1 MAEVTSQRDFT
12 ATERRVGADQMDE
25 GGEVRPSVGRDQS
38 ILSEMIQLKS
48 PISRRNETDPDTYW
62 MAAYGY
68 KLVVPLQAA
77 KASYVI
83 VLAFGLGVR
92 RWP

>member
-1 MAEVTSQRDFT
+1 MRS
-12 ATERRVGADQMDE
+12 DQMDG
-25 GGEVRPSVGRDQS
+25 GGEVRPSVDRDQS
-38 ILSEMIQLKS
+38 IRSEIFQLKS
-48 PISRRNETDPDTYW
+48 PISRRNETDPDTCW

-68 KLVVPLQAA
+68 KLVVPLQSA